1 MRPSRILAATAAA
14 TMISIAP
21 LGTAASALT
30 VTTTAESETCTIDL
44 TGADFFRGHSGFSR
58 GAFAAAAEFKKLY
71 PLAAPAIDA
80 ALRDENNADALIEAF
95 TKHYPDSVEVARAMK
110 EAEEAVVFKRIVEK
124 TLSEAERKK
133 AFENSISD
141 TTPTT
146 KKHLQ
151 TRLTKLG
158 NPANGKEYARAFVV
172 DMINNDIE
180 EENISERDLAIIYD
194 SITREMEPALI
205 ANYEATKSC
214 LEGRSGTIPTSHISV
229 TFGSIESTEPTPS
242 ATTPGEGSSQGGLV
256 AIILAIIAII
266 GAAVAFVPGI
276 LPR

>member
-44 TGADFFRGHSGFSR
+44 TGADFSAGTQAS
-58 GAFAAAAEFKKLY
+58 
-71 PLAAPAIDA
+71 LAAPSPPPQSSKSSTPWQPPLLMQQ
-80 ALRDENNADALIEAF
+80 LRDENNADALIEAF
-95 TKHYPDSVEVARAMK
+95 TKHYPDSVAVARAMK

-124 TLSEAERKK
+124 TLSEAERKN

-158 NPANGKEYARAFVV
+158 NPANGKEYARALVV

-180 EENISERDLAIIYD
+180 EEKISERDLAIIYD

-205 ANYEATKSC
+205 ADYEATKSC

-229 TFGSIESTEPTPS
+229 TFGSIDNTEPTPS
-242 ATTPGEGSSQGGLV
+242 ATAPGEGSSQGGLV